1 MKKMIMFLCLS
12 LIALSL
18 TASGTI
24 SVSQQQPINGS
35 YSAEYGDL
43 KVGDYIVR
51 VLPCPECA
59 DDCFGWEVVDKILD
73 NVYIVRCV
81 VCGYEDVL

>member
-1 MKKMIMFLCLS
+1 MFLCLS
-12 LIALSL
+12 LFALSL
-18 TASGTI
+18 NASGAI
-24 SVSQQQPINGS
+24 SVSDQQPINGR
-35 YSAEYGDL
+35 YYAEYGDL